1 MKILFVC
8 TGNTCRSPMAEGIAR
23 DLFSRNNIR
32 NHFVRSAGIQNITG
46 EPASENSIIVM
57 KEIGLDI
64 SNHISTLVRRELIDE
79 ADKILT
85 MTIAQ
90 RDLLKIAYFDIDR
103 IDEKVQTLSFLA
115 SGEDR
120 DIIDPFFGDIEIYRQ
135 TRDEIKE
142 LIEKSNWEGKQ

>member
-23 DLFSRNNIR
+23 DMFTKNNIR

-46 EPASENSIIVM
+46 EPASENAIMVM
-57 KEIGLDI
+57 QEIDLDI
-64 SNHISTLVRRELIDE
+64 SRHISTLVRRELIEE

-90 RDLLKIAYFDIDR
+90 RDLLKIAYFDIDN
-103 IDEKVQTLSFLA
+103 IDEKVQTLSYYA
-115 SGEDR
+115 NGEDR
-120 DIIDPFFGDIEIYRQ
+120 DVIDPFFGDIEIYRK
-135 TRDEIKE
+135 TRNEIKE

>member
-23 DLFSRNNIR
+23 DMFSRNNIR

-64 SNHISTLVRRELIDE
+64 SNHISTLVRRQLIEE

-90 RDLLKIAYFDIDR
+90 RDLLKIAYFDIDN

-115 SGEDR
+115 TGEDK
-120 DIIDPFFGDIEIYRQ
+120 DVIDPFFGDIEIYRN

-142 LIEKSNWEGKQ
+142 LIEKSNWEGK

>member
-1 MKILFVC
+1 
-8 TGNTCRSPMAEGIAR
+8 MAEEIAR
-23 DLFSRNNIR
+23 DMFSRKNIR

-46 EPASENSIIVM
+46 EPASDNAIMVM
-57 KEIGLDI
+57 KEIELDI
-64 SNHISTLVRRELIDE
+64 SRHVSTLVRRALIEE

-90 RDLLKIAYFDIDR
+90 RDLLKIAYFDIDN
-103 IDEKVQTLSFLA
+103 IDEKVQTLSYFA

-120 DIIDPFFGDIEIYRQ
+120 DVIDPFFGEIEIYRK

-142 LIEKSNWEGKQ
+142 LIEKSNWEEK

>member
-8 TGNTCRSPMAEGIAR
+8 TGNTCRSPMAEEIAR
-23 DLFSRNNIR
+23 DMFSRKNIR

-46 EPASENSIIVM
+46 EPASDNAIMVM
-57 KEIGLDI
+57 KEIELDI
-64 SNHISTLVRRELIDE
+64 SRHVSTLVRRGLIEE

-90 RDLLKIAYFDIDR
+90 RDLLKIAYFDIDN
-103 IDEKVQTLSFLA
+103 IDQKVQTLSYFA
-115 SGEDR
+115 IGEDR
-120 DIIDPFFGDIEIYRQ
+120 DVLDPFFGDVEIYRK

-142 LIEKSNWEGKQ
+142 LIEKSNWEEN

>member
-23 DLFSRNNIR
+23 DMFSKKNIR

-46 EPASENSIIVM
+46 EPASDNAIMVM
-57 KEIGLDI
+57 QEIDLDI
-64 SNHISTLVRRELIDE
+64 SRHISTLVKRELMEE

-90 RDLLKIAYFDIDR
+90 RDLLKIAYFDIDK
-103 IDEKVQTLSFLA
+103 IDEKVQTLSYFA
-115 SGEDR
+115 NVEDR
-120 DIIDPFFGDIEIYRQ
+120 DVIDPFFGDIEIYRK

-142 LIEKSNWEGKQ
+142 LIEKSNWEGK

>member
-23 DLFSRNNIR
+23 DLFSKKNIR
-32 NHFVRSAGIQNITG
+32 NHFVLSAGIQNITG
-46 EPASENSIIVM
+46 EPASENAVLVM
-57 KEIGLDI
+57 QEIDLDI
-64 SNHISTLVRRELIDE
+64 SRHNSTLVRRELMEE

-90 RDLLKIAYFDIDR
+90 RDLLKIAYFDIDN
-103 IDEKVQTLSFLA
+103 IDKKVQTLSYFA
-115 SGEDR
+115 NGEDK
-120 DIIDPFFGDIEIYRQ
+120 DVIDPFFGDIEIYRK

-142 LIEKSNWEGKQ
+142 LIEKSNWEGK

>member
-23 DLFSRNNIR
+23 DMFTKNNVR

-46 EPASENSIIVM
+46 EPASDNAIMVM
-57 KEIGLDI
+57 QEIDLDI
-64 SNHISTLVRRELIDE
+64 SRHISTLVRRELMEE

-90 RDLLKIAYFDIDR
+90 RDLLKIAYFDIDN
-103 IDEKVQTLSFLA
+103 IDEKVQTLSYFA
-115 SGEDR
+115 NVEDR
-120 DIIDPFFGDIEIYRQ
+120 DVIDPFFGDIEIYRK

-142 LIEKSNWEGKQ
+142 LIEKSNWEGK

>member
-23 DLFSRNNIR
+23 DLFSKKNIR
-32 NHFVRSAGIQNITG
+32 NHFVLSAGIQNITG
-46 EPASENSIIVM
+46 EPASDNTIMVM
-57 KEIGLDI
+57 QEIDLDI
-64 SNHISTLVRRELIDE
+64 SRHISTLVRRELMEE

-90 RDLLKIAYFDIDR
+90 RDLLKIAYFDIDN
-103 IDEKVQTLSFLA
+103 IDKKVQTISYFA
-115 SGEDR
+115 NGEDR
-120 DIIDPFFGDIEIYRQ
+120 DVIDPFFGDIEIYRK

-142 LIEKSNWEGKQ
+142 LIEKSNWEGR

>member
-90 RDLLKIAYFDIDR
+90 RDLLKIAYFDIDN
-103 IDEKVQTLSFLA
+103 IDEKVQTLSFQA
-115 SGEDR
+115 YGEDR
-120 DIIDPFFGDIEIYRQ
+120 DVMDPFFGDIEIYRK

-142 LIEKSNWEGKQ
+142 LIEKSNWEGK